1 MGAVL
6 WHMTMSL
13 DGFIAGPDDAMGWVF
28 EHPGPNETR
37 ERGAESPPEWMTGTF
52 VNDGIEDAVARAR
65 AAAGDGCGSGSTI
78 RCRRSPCTAWTTA
91 RSSVSSCMAS
101 SRSSRRKNFLNEIS
115 RSRAC
120 DEPITLPVA
129 DVERGMEA

>member
-28 EHPGPNETR
+28 EHPGPNET
-37 ERGAESPPEWMTGTF
+37 ASAVPESPPEWMTGTF

-65 AAAGDGCGSGSTI
+65 AAAGDGCGSG
-78 RCRRSPCTAWTTA
+78 RYRRRDAGLHDSA
-91 RSSVSSCMAS
+91 
-101 SRSSRRKNFLNEIS
+101 
-115 RSRAC
+115 
-120 DEPITLPVA
+120 
-129 DVERGMEA
+129 